1 MQNSISPTQLTIK
14 QMRKVP
20 ADTFKP
26 VVQEAEC
33 DNSNSKMFIILAV
46 GAVIGFLIATAI
58 WK

>member
-1 MQNSISPTQLTIK
+1 
-14 QMRKVP
+14 VP
-20 ADTFKP
+20 ADAPKP

-33 DNSNSKMFIILAV
+33 DTSNSKMFLILAV